1 MPFRWCPFCSWCP
14 FFGAPLDGAPLAV
27 PLWQCPFDGAP
38 LDGAPLTVPLW
49 YCPFSLVP
57 LWRCPFGSAP
67 SVLVPLWLV
76 PLFQCPF
83 GRCPIFWCPLDSRPK
98 KLHILQR
105 YIIHSKY
112 FSLGYF
118 YYWSILLPTRPK
130 TFWMVLNQNPPTSCI
145 SWSREFPQCMVN
157 QIQLNLCIFWYLAM
171 VVHGLE

>member
-1 MPFRWCPFCSWCP
+1 MSYFRIMPFRWCPFCSWCP

-83 GRCPIFWCPLDSRPK
+83 GRCPIFWCPLDSTPYTAVTALSICK
-98 KLHILQR
+98 KCPDQDVRTFHTSWQCT
-105 YIIHSKY
+105 HCTDPSNV
-112 FSLGYF
+112 
-118 YYWSILLPTRPK
+118 LPASSTLTHR
-130 TFWMVLNQNPPTSCI
+130 V
-145 SWSREFPQCMVN
+145 
-157 QIQLNLCIFWYLAM
+157 
-171 VVHGLE
+171 

>member
-98 KLHILQR
+98 RLHIVHNRFKLWFKRTKFKYDCSKNAVFENIFRQ
-105 YIIHSKY
+105 IHVRKVGIN
-112 FSLGYF
+112 FNA
-118 YYWSILLPTRPK
+118 
-130 TFWMVLNQNPPTSCI
+130 LNY
-145 SWSREFPQCMVN
+145 
-157 QIQLNLCIFWYLAM
+157 QLSPM
-171 VVHGLE
+171 